1 MNKRPILKLK
11 LNTIDI
17 VIEAISWFA
26 VGLLWI
32 LIIYFFNVLPNTIP
46 IHFNAI
52 GKVDGYGDKNE
63 LFLLPIIGTVIFFGI
78 TILNKFPHIFNYLVE
93 ITPENALTQYQ
104 SATRMLRILKFVVIL
119 IFITITLLT
128 INVSV
133 KNEKEINPWFIPVLI
148 GILFTI
154 TAFYIFKSI
163 KKQTT

>member
-63 LFLLPIIGTVIFFGI
+63 LFHLPIIGTVIFFGI